1 MSLKI
6 SHKGF
11 ILVVSAL
18 IFELG
23 FAYELVEM
31 LRQESD
37 RVAEQYR
44 CRAIHAQTA
53 ALSKL
58 FYDSGVAMGGYSI
71 AKSPLFA
78 TRFAT
83 IVKQIP
89 QDVAE
94 LSDLVSDDKECVASM
109 QRVKKITTDGLMTL
123 AEAKAAI
130 DDNHADV
137 AQFRARHMYK
147 QIRQLAD
154 QLQDEL
160 TGISERADSRAYG
173 KRVEVEGG
181 LSDRSVRALVIIGG
195 VAVNSLMAILQLVFI
210 FGISRRLKNVSDNL
224 GKLERGEELGNPLK
238 GSDEIAH
245 IDATLRKIA
254 PKISH

>member
-11 ILVVSAL
+11 ILVVLAL
-18 IFELG
+18 VFELC

-31 LRQESD
+31 LRQDSD
-37 RVAEQYR
+37 SVSEQFR
-44 CRAIHAQTA
+44 CRAIRVQTA

-71 AKSPLFA
+71 TKSDLF
-78 TRFAT
+78 TKRFDN
-83 IVKQIP
+83 IVKLIP

-94 LSDLVSDDKECVASM
+94 LSDLVKDDKDSVPAM
-109 QRVKKITTDGLMTL
+109 QRVQQITSDGLKVM

-130 DDNHADV
+130 DDNHVDV
-137 AQFRARHMYK
+137 AAFRSRHMYK

-154 QLQDEL
+154 QLQEEL

-173 KRVEVEGG
+173 KRAELEGG
-181 LSDRSVRALVIIGG
+181 SSERSRRALIIIGG
-195 VAVNSLMAILQLVFI
+195 VAVNSVMAILLLLFI
-210 FGISRRLKNVSDNL
+210 FGISRRLEAVSDNL
-224 GKLERGEELGNPLK
+224 GKLERGESLGNPLK
-238 GSDEIAH
+238 GSDEFAR
-245 IDATLRKIA
+245 IDEALHRLAK
-254 PKISH
+254 

>member
-11 ILVVSAL
+11 ILVVLAL
-18 IFELG
+18 VFELC
-23 FAYELVEM
+23 FAYALVEM
-31 LRQESD
+31 LRQDSD
-37 RVAEQYR
+37 RVAEHVR
-44 CRAIHAQTA
+44 CRAINAQAA

-58 FYDSGVAMGGYSI
+58 FYDSGVAMGGYSMT
-71 AKSPLFA
+71 KSDVF
-78 TRFAT
+78 TKRFDN

-94 LSDLVSDDKECVASM
+94 LSDLVKDDKDSVPAM
-109 QRVKKITTDGLMTL
+109 QRVKQITTDGLKTL

-130 DDNHADV
+130 DDNHVDV

-147 QIRQLAD
+147 QLRQLAD
-154 QLQDEL
+154 QLQEEL

-181 LSDRSVRALVIIGG
+181 SSERSRRALIIIGG
-195 VAVNSLMAILQLVFI
+195 VAVNSLMAILLLLFI
-210 FGISRRLKNVSDNL
+210 FGISRRLKAVSDNL
-224 GKLERGEELGNPLK
+224 AKLERGEVLGPVLK
-238 GSDEIAH
+238 GADEIAR
-245 IDATLRKIA
+245 IDEGLHRLAK
-254 PKISH
+254 